1 MTQGIHLSMNALK
14 IVMVLLYVFAPMVMA
29 LVPHRKMSALRYHR
43 VQAFPS
49 VLLRSSYYDDDFDED
64 YYDDDDDDQEFV
76 RRKFLEPYEWER
88 YEGCDVCL
96 PIEKECKA
104 LVHFIGGTGLG
115 VFPRQSYNDFL
126 CGLAEQGFAILATP
140 LPVFVSPLD
149 HSRMVEEIAD
159 VFQLAYHEVIE
170 DEYGEEKARDL
181 PIIGLGHS
189 LGSRLHVILNCMEN
203 SDDKKASKK
212 DNVSPSLI
220 DIAYPRDANILI
232 SFNNYPT
239 NKSVPLLD
247 EMNLISNG
255 VQRSIE
261 ASMPTYEKL
270 SGAIGKEFDKVRN
283 ELEEEAEYDSDA
295 EFILKGLD
303 FINQIPDR
311 LTQILDDGRLLT
323 GERRSRRRRRTRGGR
338 DGIAES
344 QLIPTEFN
352 PSPDELWDDVE
363 RGRYGVEKN
372 LFVQMDSDR
381 LDQTSRLASFIKAA
395 SSNSSGLR
403 YAYLGGGHLTPI
415 KQRNTYR
422 SGSTKYE
429 PLDEDGSLKQL
440 DDLISSVS
448 SYIGYIAEEVTSKP
462 TPK

>member
-1 MTQGIHLSMNALK
+1 
-14 IVMVLLYVFAPMVMA
+14 
-29 LVPHRKMSALRYHR
+29 
-43 VQAFPS
+43 
-49 VLLRSSYYDDDFDED
+49 
-64 YYDDDDDDQEFV
+64 
-76 RRKFLEPYEWER
+76 
-88 YEGCDVCL
+88 
-96 PIEKECKA
+96 
-104 LVHFIGGTGLG
+104 
-115 VFPRQSYNDFL
+115 
-126 CGLAEQGFAILATP
+126 
-140 LPVFVSPLD
+140 
-149 HSRMVEEIAD
+149 MVEEIAD

-203 SDDKKASKK
+203 SDDEKASKK
-212 DNVSPSLI
+212 DNASPSLI

-261 ASMPTYEKL
+261 ASMPTYEKI

-283 ELEEEAEYDSDA
+283 ELEKEAEYDSDA

-323 GERRSRRRRRTRGGR
+323 GETRSRRRRRTRGGR

-352 PSPDELWDDVE
+352 PSPGEYVYILLE
-363 RGRYGVEKN
+363 
-372 LFVQMDSDR
+372 
-381 LDQTSRLASFIKAA
+381 
-395 SSNSSGLR
+395 
-403 YAYLGGGHLTPI
+403 
-415 KQRNTYR
+415 
-422 SGSTKYE
+422 
-429 PLDEDGSLKQL
+429 
-440 DDLISSVS
+440 VS
-448 SYIGYIAEEVTSKP
+448 WNIFTDKINKRRTMG
-462 TPK
+462 